1 VRGQQWQYQIKEV
14 AVNRP
19 GIEPNLAATALRR
32 SDLNPSRIALIFEE
46 QEIRYDEF
54 GDRVRRLAS
63 LLRAGGVC
71 VGDRVGYLGF
81 NHPAQLETMFAAQ
94 ALGAIFVP
102 LNYRLTAQELTFIVN
117 DAGIHTL
124 MVDDALQPVL
134 APARENLCCRHYFSS
149 ESEVAGWRH
158 LMSERAAV
166 EPLAEVVSVDQHDVA
181 VIMYTSGTTGLPK
194 GAMLTHGNI
203 LWNNINAML
212 AFGGSRDDVILTAAP
227 LFHIGGL
234 NVMTLGSFHTG
245 STVVLQ
251 RNFDAA
257 KVLADF
263 ERYRVSHM
271 FGAPAMFLF
280 MSQHPSFATT
290 DLGSVKSLICGAA
303 PVPESLIELY
313 AARGVDFCQG
323 YGLTETAPFSSF
335 LTPEWGIS
343 KLGSAGQAPL
353 YSATRIVDTNNQP
366 VPAGERGEIC
376 LRGPNIMKGYW
387 NRPEATAEAIDGEGW
402 FHSGDVGYF
411 DDDGFLFICDR
422 LKDMVISGGEN
433 VYPAEVEGALYK
445 HESIAEVAV
454 IGLPDEKWGE
464 AVTAVVALH
473 DGRQL
478 TLEELREFAQPM
490 LARYKL
496 PLRLHVVAALPR
508 NPAGKVLKFVL
519 KDDLQK

>member
-1 VRGQQWQYQIKEV
+1 MNRT
-14 AVNRP
+14 AV
-19 GIEPNLAATALRR
+19 EPSLAATMLRR
-32 SDLNPSRIALIFEE
+32 AQLNPARIALIFEGQQITYE
-46 QEIRYDEF
+46 EF
-54 GDRVRRLAS
+54 GSRVRRLATLFRS
-63 LLRAGGVC
+63 GGVC

-81 NHPAQLETMFAAQ
+81 NHPALLETMFAVQ

-102 LNYRLTAQELTFIVN
+102 LNYRLTAQELTFIIN
-117 DAGIHTL
+117 DAGIQTL
-124 MVDDALQPVL
+124 VVDDALRPVVE
-134 APARENLCCRHYFSS
+134 PAMDGLCCKQYFAS
-149 ESEVAGWRH
+149 ESVADGWRH
-158 LMSERAAV
+158 LPTERVEA
-166 EPLAEVVSVDQHDVA
+166 EPLDAAVSVDVHDVA

-212 AFGGSRDDVILTAAP
+212 AFGGSRDDVILTVAP

-234 NVMTLGSFHTG
+234 NVMTLGSFHIG
-245 STVVLQ
+245 STVVLL

-263 ERYRVSHM
+263 ERYKVSHM
-271 FGAPAMFLF
+271 FGAPAMYLF
-280 MSQHPSFATT
+280 MSQHPAFANT
-290 DLGSVKSLICGAA
+290 DLSSISNLLCGAA

-313 AARGVDFCQG
+313 GARGVDFCQG
-323 YGLTETAPFSSF
+323 YGLTETSPFSAF
-335 LTPEWGIS
+335 LTPEWTRS
-343 KLGSAGQAPL
+343 KLGSAGQPPI
-353 YSATRIVDTNNQP
+353 YSDTRIVDTNNQP
-366 VPAGERGEIC
+366 VEVGVRGEIC

-387 NRPEATAEAIDGEGW
+387 NRPEATAAAIDGEGW
-402 FHSGDVGYF
+402 FHSGDVGYL
-411 DDDGFLFICDR
+411 DEDGFLFICDR

-433 VYPAEVEGALYK
+433 VYPAEVESALYK

-464 AVTAVVALH
+464 VVTAVVALH
-473 DGRQL
+473 DGHQL
-478 TLEELREFAQPM
+478 TLEELRLFAQPM

-519 KDDLQK
+519 KEDLQE

>member
-1 VRGQQWQYQIKEV
+1 M
-14 AVNRP
+14 NRP
-19 GIEPNLAATALRR
+19 GIEPNLAATMLRR
-32 SDLNPSRIALIFEE
+32 AELNPERIALIFEE
-46 QEIRYDEF
+46 QEIKFAEF
-54 GDRVRRLAS
+54 ADRVRRLAS
-63 LLRAGGVC
+63 LFRSGGVC

-81 NHPAQLETMFAAQ
+81 NHPALLETMFAAQ

-124 MVDDALQPVL
+124 VADNALQPVL
-134 APARENLCCRHYFSS
+134 APAIPDLCCTHYFSS
-149 ESEVAGWRH
+149 ESEAAGWRH
-158 LMSERAAV
+158 LDTERAAA
-166 EPLAEVVSVDQHDVA
+166 PQLASAVSVDQHDVA

-212 AFGGSRDDVILTAAP
+212 AFGGSRDQVILTVAP

-234 NVMTLGSFHTG
+234 NVMTLNSFHMG
-245 STVVLQ
+245 STVVLL
-251 RNFDAA
+251 RNFDPGR
-257 KVLADF
+257 VLADI
-263 ERYRVSHM
+263 ERYKVTNM

-280 MSQHPSFATT
+280 MSQHPAFATT
-290 DLGSVKSLICGAA
+290 DLGSIESLLCGAA
-303 PVPESLIELY
+303 PVPESLIVLY
-313 AARGVDFCQG
+313 AARGIAFCQG

-335 LTPEWGIS
+335 LTPEWTGS
-343 KLGSAGQAPL
+343 KLGSAGQPPL
-353 YSATRIVDTNNQP
+353 YSATRIVDDNNRP
-366 VPAGERGEIC
+366 LSAGERGEIC

-387 NRPEATAEAIDGEGW
+387 NRPEATAAAIDAEGW
-402 FHSGDVGYF
+402 FHSGDVGYL
-411 DDDGFLFICDR
+411 DEDGFLYICDR

-473 DGRQL
+473 DGHQL
-478 TLEELREFAQPM
+478 TLEELREFAQPL

-496 PLRLHVVAALPR
+496 PLRLHIVSALPR

-519 KDDLQK
+519 KDDLQT

>member
-1 VRGQQWQYQIKEV
+1 MH
-14 AVNRP
+14 RP

-32 SDLNPSRIALIFEE
+32 AELNPERIALIFEGR
-46 QEIRYDEF
+46 EIRFGEF

-63 LLRAGGVC
+63 LFRSAGIC
-71 VGDRVGYLGF
+71 VGDRVGYLGM
-81 NHPAQLETMFAAQ
+81 NHPALLETMFAAQ

-102 LNYRLTAQELTFIVN
+102 LNFRLTAQELTFIIN

-124 MVDDALQPVL
+124 VVDDALRPVL
-134 APARENLCCRHYFSS
+134 QPAIPDLCCGHYFSS
-149 ESEVAGWRH
+149 ESEAAGWRH
-158 LMSERAAV
+158 LASERAASQ
-166 EPLAEVVSVDQHDVA
+166 PLAAAVSVDQHDVA

-245 STVVLQ
+245 SSVVLL
-251 RNFDAA
+251 RSFDPAR
-257 KVLADF
+257 VLADI

-280 MSQHPSFATT
+280 MSQHPTFAAT
-290 DLGSVKSLICGAA
+290 DLSSVRNLICGAA
-303 PVPESLIELY
+303 PVPEALIELY
-313 AARGVDFCQG
+313 GARGVDFCQG

-335 LTPEWGIS
+335 LTPEWAGS
-343 KLGSAGQAPL
+343 KLGSAGQAPI
-353 YSATRIVDTNNQP
+353 YSETRIVDDNNQP
-366 VPAGERGEIC
+366 VAAGVRGEIC

-387 NRPEATAEAIDGEGW
+387 NRPDATAAAIDPEGW
-402 FHSGDVGYF
+402 FHSGDVGYL
-411 DDDGFLFICDR
+411 DEDGFLFICDR

-433 VYPAEVEGALYK
+433 VYPAEVESALYK

-454 IGLPDEKWGE
+454 IGLPDDKWGE

-473 DGRQL
+473 QGHQL
-478 TLEELREFAQPM
+478 TLEELRAFAQPL

-496 PLRLHVVAALPR
+496 PLRLHVVDTLPR

-519 KDDLQK
+519 KEELNK